1 MVDYAPELVAGL
13 KKVLPTYAEP
23 AESTAKVPCITYLE
37 TNRADAQAVNGL
49 QYSTIQ
55 VRVRVW
61 TDSRKAM
68 QQYADAAETELR
80 RMGWRMIGGGELSAH
95 GRFCKILTC
104 ESTGQE
110 RKSW

>member
-68 QQYADAAETELR
+68 QQYADAELR
-80 RMGWRMIGGGELSAH
+80 RMGWRMIGGGGLSAN